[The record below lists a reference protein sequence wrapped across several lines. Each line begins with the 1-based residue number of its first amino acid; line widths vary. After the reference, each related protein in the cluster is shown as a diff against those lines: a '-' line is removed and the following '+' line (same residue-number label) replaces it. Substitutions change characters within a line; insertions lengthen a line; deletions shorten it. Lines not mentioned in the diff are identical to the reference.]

1 MHKSSIVIET
11 LTPNNK
17 SLFLESFK
25 KLGFSYGPVGETI
38 CKRQQPI
45 PNLKKPV
52 EGQVLMIGS
61 RILPGLYKYGTQR
74 KDPVS
79 NLPLFESDGTT
90 PVLDFTK
97 EQVELFEKDTK
108 EYNSEFKEI
117 NKVKSTLGQIINF
130 HISNESGAKMKG
142 FGLDMYENALKDCVD
157 MLILIELSHNKSSDS
172 NLLTCVNNV
181 SKSNQA
187 GFTNFAT
194 FYADF
199 TIRSN
204 EFRTMLMSSAKTQEE
219 TVDQL
224 LKCFLLNNI
233 DPEYFKHTINVVQS
247 SKSSI
252 SLTDLSETLMNFYNN
267 NSGDTATPK
276 TSALIA
282 TAPAKTEH
290 SLVKCA
296 KCKKDFE
303 KVLNFRSKQFFKLCK
318 TCYDKEKE
326 KRSSEPGIEETKSVP
341 ETKSTIS
348 KSSSSKKKSRSKA
361 AKAMSGVSDE
371 SSSGHDE

>member
-1 MHKSSIVIET
+1 M

-17 SLFLESFK
+17 SLFLEGFK
-25 KLGFSYGPVGETI
+25 KLGFSYGPIGEKI
-38 CKRQQPI
+38 CNRLQPI
-45 PNLKKPV
+45 PTLTKPV

-61 RILPGLYKYGTQR
+61 RILPGLFKYGTQR

-97 EQVELFEKDTK
+97 EQVELFDKDTK
-108 EYNSEFKEI
+108 ECNSEFKEI
-117 NKVKSTLGQIINF
+117 NKVKSILGQILNF
-130 HISNESGAKMKG
+130 HISNESSAKMKG
-142 FGLDMYENALKDCVD
+142 YGIDVFDNALKDCVE

-187 GFTNFAT
+187 GFSNYAT
-194 FYADF
+194 YYADF
-199 TIRSN
+199 TTKSN
-204 EFRTMLMSSAKTQEE
+204 EFRTMIMSSAKTQEE

-233 DPEYFKHTINVVQS
+233 DPDYFKHTINVVQS

-252 SLTDLSETLMNFYNN
+252 TLTDLAETLMNFYNN
-267 NSGDTATPK
+267 NTGDTVTPK

-282 TAPAKTEH
+282 TAPSKNTEP
-290 SLVKCA
+290 SVTKCS

-303 KVLNFRSKQFFKLCK
+303 KVLNFKSKQFFKMCK
-318 TCYDKEKE
+318 TCYEKEKE
-326 KRSSEPGIEETKSVP
+326 KKSSEPVTIAGEIKSA
-341 ETKSTIS
+341 SS
-348 KSSSSKKKSRSKA
+348 KEPKPSSKKNRSKA

-371 SSSGHDE
+371 SSSSQEE